1 MSHLSQGS
9 AMTLTYGCQ
18 HNLASVMQSRLFQH
32 RGVNSHTKCRQWTQR
47 CEELKSTDHLKQ
59 KPVRQLF
66 KKNNKRLSTNRLFLT
81 MGWMTENLHR
91 HHGRANH
98 WVRFPTEERP
108 HTIPKCICNV
118 FIVSENYWV
127 QTFLDGEEGQ

>member
-1 MSHLSQGS
+1 
-9 AMTLTYGCQ
+9 MT
-18 HNLASVMQSRLFQH
+18 AI
-32 RGVNSHTKCRQWTQR
+32 
-47 CEELKSTDHLKQ
+47 
-59 KPVRQLF
+59 P
-66 KKNNKRLSTNRLFLT
+66 KKNKRLSTNRLFLT

-91 HHGRANH
+91 PHGRANH

-127 QTFLDGEEGQ
+127 QTFVDGEEGQ